1 MRARNTLSA
10 SKRVTGAAA
19 AILIALSSSQARAE
33 QAPPASPIQQAPAAP
48 DAAPLPNAQKTFENP
63 DQTGSYWSQGPVRRF
78 VATSIDVGYLY
89 LRPRLLLGYGRPFWR
104 AIAFEA
110 GPEVSA
116 SQLSGFAG
124 LRATL
129 PYVNLRLGG
138 RYVFAFQHY
147 FIADQPKYD
156 RLALESQAFT
166 RSKYIAGEAELNGTL
181 PVGFGALIA
190 TGNLT
195 YITGVTAGL
204 NVYEE
209 ILRII
214 VKPPMVWRGRVGY
227 AFRLGVEG
235 KVSVGV
241 VAEMLGSPGRD
252 PTVRAG
258 IIGSAALSDH
268 VEVLGWLVP
277 PIVGPDTIGIA
288 GGDFGQLGIRYR
300 AATGQAPDRVI
311 VEPGQ

>member
-1 MRARNTLSA
+1 MRTRNLL
-10 SKRVTGAAA
+10 KLVTSGAT
-19 AILIALSSSQARAE
+19 AIVLALSSSMARAE
-33 QAPPASPIQQAPAAP
+33 QEPPPSPTQQTPVAS
-48 DAAPLPNAQKTFENP
+48 DAATLPNAQKTLENP
-63 DQTGSYWSQGPVRRF
+63 DQTGSYWSRGPARSF

-116 SQLSGFAG
+116 SQLSAFAG

-129 PYVNLRLGG
+129 PYVNLRVGG

-147 FIADQPKYD
+147 FLADQPKYD
-156 RLALESQAFT
+156 RLALESHAFT

-181 PVGFGALIA
+181 PIGFGALLA
-190 TGNLT
+190 TANVT
-195 YITGVTAGL
+195 YLTGVTPGL

-209 ILRII
+209 VLRVII
-214 VKPPMVWRGRVGY
+214 KPPMVWRGRVGY
-227 AFRLGVEG
+227 AVRLGVEG
-235 KVSVGV
+235 KISFGL
-241 VAEMLGSPGRD
+241 VAEALGSQGRAA
-252 PTVRAG
+252 TVRAG

-277 PIVGPDTIGIA
+277 PILGPDTIGIA

-300 AATGQAPDRVI
+300 AATGQAPEPVI

>member
-1 MRARNTLSA
+1 MRIAL
-10 SKRVTGAAA
+10 KLVTGAAA
-19 AILIALSSSQARAE
+19 AILLALSSSQARAE
-33 QAPPASPIQQAPAAP
+33 QEPTPSPIQQSPATT
-48 DAAPLPNAQKTFENP
+48 DAAPPLPSAQKTLENP
-63 DQTGSYWSQGPVRRF
+63 DQTGSYWSRGPARSF
-78 VATSIDVGYLY
+78 AATSIDVGYIY
-89 LRPRLLLGYGRPFWR
+89 VRPRLLLGYGRPFWR

-110 GPEVSA
+110 GPEVTA
-116 SQLSGFAG
+116 SYLSGFAG

-129 PYVNLRLGG
+129 PFVNLRLGG

-147 FIADQPKYD
+147 FLADQPKYD

-166 RSKYIAGEAELNGTL
+166 RAKYIAGEAELNGTL
-181 PVGFGALIA
+181 PIGFGALIA
-190 TGNLT
+190 TGNIT
-195 YITGVTAGL
+195 YLTGVTKDL

-209 ILRII
+209 VLRII

-277 PIVGPDTIGIA
+277 PIIGPDTIGIA

-300 AATGQAPDRVI
+300 AATGQAPDPVI

>member
-1 MRARNTLSA
+1 MRIAL
-10 SKRVTGAAA
+10 KLVTGTAA
-19 AILIALSSSQARAE
+19 AILIALFSSQARAE
-33 QAPPASPIQQAPAAP
+33 QEPPPSPTQQTPATT
-48 DAAPLPNAQKTFENP
+48 DAAPPLLNAQKTLENP
-63 DQTGSYWSQGPVRRF
+63 DQTGSYWSRGPARSF

-116 SQLSGFAG
+116 SYLSGFAG

-147 FIADQPKYD
+147 FLADQPKYD

-181 PVGFGALIA
+181 PIGFGALIA
-190 TGNLT
+190 TGNIT
-195 YITGVTAGL
+195 YLTGVTKDL

-209 ILRII
+209 VLRII

-235 KVSVGV
+235 KISVGV

-277 PIVGPDTIGIA
+277 PIIGPDTIGIA

-300 AATGQAPDRVI
+300 AATGQAPEPVI
-311 VEPGQ
+311 LEPGQ

>member
-1 MRARNTLSA
+1 MRIAL
-10 SKRVTGAAA
+10 KLVTGTAA

-33 QAPPASPIQQAPAAP
+33 QEPPPSPTQQTPATT
-48 DAAPLPNAQKTFENP
+48 DAAPPLLNAQKTLENP
-63 DQTGSYWSQGPVRRF
+63 DQTGSYWSRGPARSF

-116 SQLSGFAG
+116 SYLSGFAG

-147 FIADQPKYD
+147 FLADQPKYD

-181 PVGFGALIA
+181 PIGFGALIA
-190 TGNLT
+190 TGNIT
-195 YITGVTAGL
+195 YLTGVTKDL

-209 ILRII
+209 VLRII

-235 KVSVGV
+235 KISVGV
-241 VAEMLGSPGRD
+241 VAEMLGSPGRG

-277 PIVGPDTIGIA
+277 PIIGPDTIGIA

-300 AATGQAPDRVI
+300 AATGQAPEPVI
-311 VEPGQ
+311 LEPGQ

>member
-1 MRARNTLSA
+1 MLTRNLRKIATC
-10 SKRVTGAAA
+10 AAA
-19 AILIALSSSQARAE
+19 AILVLFSASTARAE
-33 QAPPASPIQQAPAAP
+33 QEPPPSPTAQPTATTEAE
-48 DAAPLPNAQKTFENP
+48 LPNAQKTLENP
-63 DQTGSYWSQGPVRRF
+63 DQTGSYWSRGPVRNF

-89 LRPRLLLGYGRPFWR
+89 FRPRLILGYGRPFWR

-110 GPEVSA
+110 NPEVSA
-116 SQLSGFAG
+116 SQLSAFAG
-124 LRATL
+124 IRGTL
-129 PYVNLRLGG
+129 PYVNLRVGG

-147 FIADQPKYD
+147 FLADQPKYD
-156 RLALESQAFT
+156 RLALQSQAFT

-181 PVGFGALIA
+181 PVGFGALLA
-190 TGNLT
+190 TGNVT
-195 YITGVTAGL
+195 YITGVPAGL

-214 VKPPMVWRGRVGY
+214 VKPPLVWRGRVGY
-227 AFRLGVEG
+227 AIRLGVEG
-235 KVSVGV
+235 KISLGL
-241 VAEMLGSPGRD
+241 VAEMLGSQGRA

-258 IIGSAALSDH
+258 FIGSAALSDH

-277 PIVGPDTIGIA
+277 PIIGPDTIGIA